1 MNLPVTF
8 THRTTSQEKAM
19 EEKATDLMDTGYGL
33 AAHLVDYSMDK
44 ADNNGMIASLAL
56 GMAYASLMCSNRI
69 DEQKA
74 IDLVRGVYARAAH
87 FESLIGGSR
96 ETH

>member
-19 EEKATDLMDTGYGL
+19 EEESKKLMDSGYEL
-33 AAHLVDYSMDK
+33 ASYFVDHAMDK
-44 ADNNGMIASLAL
+44 TNNNGMVASLAL
-56 GMAYASLMCSNRI
+56 GMAYASLMSANRI
-69 DEQKA
+69 DETKA
-74 IDLVRGVYARAAH
+74 IELVRGVYQRAARL
-87 FESLIGGSR
+87 EELMGGSR

>member
-19 EEKATDLMDTGYGL
+19 EEESKKLMDSGYEL
-33 AAHLVDYSMDK
+33 ASYFVDHAMDK
-44 ADNNGMIASLAL
+44 TENNGMLASLAL
-56 GMAYASLMCSNRI
+56 GMAYASLMSANRI
-69 DEQKA
+69 DETKA
-74 IDLVRGVYARAAH
+74 IELVRGVYQRAARL
-87 FESLIGGSR
+87 EELMGGSR

>member
-19 EEKATDLMDTGYGL
+19 EEESKKLMDSGYEL
-33 AAHLVDYSMDK
+33 ASYFVDHAMDK
-44 ADNNGMIASLAL
+44 TENNGMLASLAL
-56 GMAYASLMCSNRI
+56 GMAYASLMSANRI

-74 IDLVRGVYARAAH
+74 IDLVRGVYERAARL
-87 FESLIGGSR
+87 EALIGGSR